1 MNIRTT
7 CFYKVQTMNDD
18 LVPSDIKQNKA
29 LLFDQLID
37 SSFHGNIIDKDLVR
51 RAGLDFLP
59 RYVAEFILGNFISKT
74 ESIDDVITRAK
85 AFVYN
90 HFPDSSSGELLKH
103 QLLEKGEVRILQ
115 KFDVNI
121 DLNKALYYAKVP
133 VLKEK
138 LVVSS
143 VLPSLYP
150 ALLTTGMWGL
160 GLIKYDLQVPPSSM
174 QLFEFKPFQLGA
186 FDREEWFTARAN
198 FTFGEWVNLLIISLG
213 LNPAILTDKQKI
225 YIISRLIP
233 LSKKNLNMAEF
244 GPKGTGKTYQYRNN
258 SSFVHIVSGS
268 SITPAKFVY
277 DLSAN
282 TPGLI
287 STTDAIVFDEITSAD
302 FGNKKDYEMIGLL
315 KDYMEGGSVSRGKQV
330 IQEDTSIIFVG
341 NIDIYENRPK
351 YDDFVRE
358 LPKAFSETAFLD
370 RINGIIP
377 GWNIQKIVQINT
389 AFTQSKGL
397 IGNYLS
403 EALHN
408 MRSWDHPS
416 LRWGDVDKDLGYIRN
431 EKSVRA
437 ITQSL
442 LTILFPGVEP
452 TIEEINLCLAVACEL
467 RQIVYDQLSYLEPD
481 EFPKMRLEA
490 KMNAN

>member
-1 MNIRTT
+1 M
-7 CFYKVQTMNDD
+7 
-18 LVPSDIKQNKA
+18 
-29 LLFDQLID
+29 
-37 SSFHGNIIDKDLVR
+37 
-51 RAGLDFLP
+51 
-59 RYVAEFILGNFISKT
+59 
-74 ESIDDVITRAK
+74 
-85 AFVYN
+85 
-90 HFPDSSSGELLKH
+90 
-103 QLLEKGEVRILQ
+103 
-115 KFDVNI
+115 
-121 DLNKALYYAKVP
+121 
-133 VLKEK
+133 
-138 LVVSS
+138 
-143 VLPSLYP
+143 
-150 ALLTTGMWGL
+150 
-160 GLIKYDLQVPPSSM
+160 
-174 QLFEFKPFQLGA
+174 
-186 FDREEWFTARAN
+186 
-198 FTFGEWVNLLIISLG
+198 
-213 LNPAILTDKQKI
+213 
-225 YIISRLIP
+225 
-233 LSKKNLNMAEF
+233 
-244 GPKGTGKTYQYRNN
+244 
-258 SSFVHIVSGS
+258 SGS

-490 KMNAN
+490 KMNTN